1 MEKIKKLILVF
12 CASLL
17 IGCNQSNEAG
27 LVYGDNNA
35 EIEVINYT
43 SFQCPDCYELHNKLN
58 SSLKKYIE
66 SGEIKFIEKPI
77 DISRFEFDDL
87 IYKYMTDEQS
97 KDFDF
102 LTKIYETQNEWIV
115 FNNQNDVIEFF
126 SLGHNENKDNISD
139 LKKITNEKQ
148 RLELEEVPTMYINGQ
163 KIANTITV
171 EEFESKIEEILN
183 AN

>member
-35 EIEVINYT
+35 EIEVVNYT

-102 LTKIYETQNEWIV
+102 LTKI
-115 FNNQNDVIEFF
+115 
-126 SLGHNENKDNISD
+126 LISIF
-139 LKKITNEKQ
+139 LSF
-148 RLELEEVPTMYINGQ
+148 P
-163 KIANTITV
+163 
-171 EEFESKIEEILN
+171 S
-183 AN
+183 

>member
-12 CASLL
+12 CVSLL

-35 EIEVINYT
+35 EIEVVNYT

-87 IYKYMTDEQS
+87 IYKYIIIHHF
-97 KDFDF
+97 KD
-102 LTKIYETQNEWIV
+102 
-115 FNNQNDVIEFF
+115 
-126 SLGHNENKDNISD
+126 
-139 LKKITNEKQ
+139 
-148 RLELEEVPTMYINGQ
+148 
-163 KIANTITV
+163 
-171 EEFESKIEEILN
+171 
-183 AN
+183 